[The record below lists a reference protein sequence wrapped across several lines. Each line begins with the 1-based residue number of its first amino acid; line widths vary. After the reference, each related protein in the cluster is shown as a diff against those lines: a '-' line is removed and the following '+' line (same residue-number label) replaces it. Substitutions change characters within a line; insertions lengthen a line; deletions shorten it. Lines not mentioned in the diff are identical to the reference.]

1 MATNIVKEDN
11 LVKVIRNKSVTTRN
25 PERLEDI
32 LSKYYFSQTVVF
44 KDFEGVYPEGKV
56 VHSEEGG
63 VNFRYEYKKDGEG
76 NIVYC
81 IVYAEPY
88 DKKGRSKEVGT
99 TTIVYDRN
107 GHVIEKNHYHD
118 NIIWLRER
126 YEYYSNGNLA
136 RLKIKNTTT
145 ITTKEYDVNGRIVY
159 IWDKTISSGAIHK
172 KYLAKYNKDGDPE
185 RIVDFDT
192 NKDTH
197 IFYDKNHEG
206 KIIHVTEEIREC
218 FNGRTVGKKVT
229 SYAAETDYQQLSTV
243 FNNGILVEKH
253 TYDMNGELIQMLL
266 REDDREV
273 LTRISKTIDEETGY
287 IVEERTNTITKYG
300 DGVPITVVV
309 RFVYDGD
316 KLMTYSEDNSKVTT
330 YTYDEQGRRSTAT
343 TKQLIGEDFVV
354 ISEIT
359 YTYNTD
365 SETGKET
372 ATRTEIRFD
381 KDGNKVS
388 QDTRTES
395 ISDAETEHTSEFKK
409 YEV

>member
-11 LVKVIRNKSVTTRN
+11 LVKVIRNKNVITRN
-25 PERLEDI
+25 PERLEDV

-44 KDFEGVYPEGKV
+44 KDSEGVYPEGKV
-56 VHSEEGG
+56 VHSEENG

-81 IVYAEPY
+81 TVYAEQY
-88 DKKGRSKEVGT
+88 DKGKSTKAGT
-99 TTIVYDRN
+99 TTIIYDRN
-107 GHVIEKNHYHD
+107 GRVIEKNYYYD
-118 NIIWLRER
+118 GISWKRER

-136 RLKIKNTTT
+136 KLKIKNTTT
-145 ITTKEYDVNGRIVY
+145 ITTEEYDVNGKIVY

-185 RIVDFDT
+185 RIVDFDK
-192 NKDTH
+192 NRDSR

-206 KIIHVTEEIREC
+206 KIICVTEEIKEC
-218 FNGRTVGKKVT
+218 SNGRTVGKKVT
-229 SYAAETDYQQLSTV
+229 SYAAETDYQRVSTE
-243 FNNGILVEKH
+243 FDNGILVKKN

-266 REDDREV
+266 RKDDREV

-300 DGVPITVVV
+300 EDVPITVVV

-365 SETGKET
+365 SETGKEI
-372 ATRTEIRFD
+372 ATRTEVRFD

-395 ISDAETEHTSEFKK
+395 ISDVETEHTSEFKK